1 VTPHDGFRTS
11 AAVDV
16 GYEVFTRERW
26 AALARRS
33 GTDLSDAEVGQ
44 LVATGEP
51 ISHEEVVDIYLP
63 MAQFLSLTAQTKREG
78 QRAVD
83 DFLGE
88 DGGSAPFI
96 IGIAGGVAVG
106 KSTTARVLQ
115 ALLRK
120 SGDGLSIDLLT
131 TDGFLWPNATLEARG
146 IMGRKG
152 FPESY
157 DQRRLVEALAAIR
170 ARATEV
176 ATPVYSHL
184 SYDIV
189 PGELQVFRRP
199 DILIVEG
206 LNVLQVSTKG
216 VSPAHVVVSDF
227 FDFSIYVDAAET
239 DVARWFT
246 ERLLILRSVLQE
258 PGSFFH
264 RFASLSDDDV
274 TALAQ
279 QVWDQVNSSICERTW
294 RPPETGPTSSWRKEA
309 ITSLSGSCSAV
320 REITARTQLP
330 DLLNRKVGL
339 PLGCGGGHGD
349 S

>member
-1 VTPHDGFRTS
+1 MTFERPS
-11 AAVDV
+11 APATDV
-16 GYEVFTRERW
+16 GYEVFSRQRW
-26 AALARRS
+26 AALAGRS
-33 GTDLSDAEVGQ
+33 STVLSDAEVAR

-51 ISHEEVVDIYLP
+51 VSHEEVVDVYLP
-63 MAQFLSLTAQTKREG
+63 LAQFLALLA
-78 QRAVD
+78 RATHERHCRVD
-83 DFLGE
+83 AFLGGE
-88 DGGSAPFI
+88 RGSVPFI

-115 ALLRK
+115 ALLRR
-120 SGDGLSIDLLT
+120 SEDEPTVDLLT

-146 IMGRKG
+146 IMDRKG

-170 ARATEV
+170 AREPEV
-176 ATPVYSHL
+176 ATPVYSHM

-189 PGELQVFRRP
+189 PGERQIFRRP

-216 VSPAHVVVSDF
+216 ISPAHVVVSDF

-239 DVARWFT
+239 DVARWFS
-246 ERLLILRSVLQE
+246 ERLLSLRSVLAE

-264 RFASLSDDDV
+264 RFASLSDEEV
-274 TALAQ
+274 TKLAQ
-279 QVWDQVNSSICERTW
+279 QVWDHVNLVNLRENVA
-294 RPPETGPTSSWRKEA
+294 PTRYRANLVVEK
-309 ITSLSGSCSAV
+309 GSNHLV
-320 REITARTQLP
+320 DRV
-330 DLLNRKVGL
+330 LLRR
-339 PLGCGGGHGD
+339 